1 MHIIYIHQSEK
12 YYKVNYFRM
21 PKLEE
26 LAKIF
31 KLQTENKLHLK
42 LEIHSDYITF
52 NANFTHYAF
61 LLQGIPSNT
70 ENAINY

>member
-1 MHIIYIHQSEK
+1 
-12 YYKVNYFRM
+12 M